1 MISPAGPVAIIPA
14 RNEAP
19 RIEAV
24 LTGLR
29 AVLPD
34 LTVLVIDDASSD
46 GTGGVA
52 RKAGAWVARHPI
64 HLGYGAALLT
74 GYQFAL
80 RRRAAACVQLDADGQ
95 HDPAS
100 ASTLLGALA
109 AGGADV
115 VLGSR
120 FMLRPRTDT
129 VVRRVGHA
137 ALQGLSRILGGPS
150 CTDPTTGYRALS
162 RRALEFLVALPLPE
176 DYPDVD
182 VLIAMH
188 RAGLR
193 LREIPISVASRAG
206 GFSMHDGLRP
216 LYYAYKVGLA
226 SAIEASRPRRKAGT
240 RA

>member
-1 MISPAGPVAIIPA
+1 MTVPGSSIAIVPA

-19 RIEAV
+19 RIAAV
-24 LTGLR
+24 LTGLQ
-29 AVLPD
+29 ALAPD
-34 LTVLVIDDASSD
+34 LAVLVIDDASSD
-46 GTGGVA
+46 GTGDIA
-52 RKAGAWVARHPI
+52 RQAGALVARHPI

-74 GYQFAL
+74 GYQFAV
-80 RRRAAACVQLDADGQ
+80 RQQAQACVQLDADGQ
-95 HDPAS
+95 HDPA
-100 ASTLLGALA
+100 AAGALLGALA
-109 AGGADV
+109 PGDADV

-120 FMLRPRTDT
+120 FMHHARTDT

-162 RRALEFLVALPLPE
+162 RRALEFLIALPLPA
-176 DYPDVD
+176 DYPDMD

-193 LREIPISVASRAG
+193 LREFPISVASRAG
-206 GFSMHDGLRP
+206 GSSMHDGLRP